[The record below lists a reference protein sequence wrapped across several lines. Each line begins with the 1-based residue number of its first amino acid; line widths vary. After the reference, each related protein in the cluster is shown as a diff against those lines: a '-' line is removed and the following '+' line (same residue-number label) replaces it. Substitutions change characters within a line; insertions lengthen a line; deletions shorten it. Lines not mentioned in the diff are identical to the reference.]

1 MRFISPRLIC
11 RFSFLLTI
19 TVACLAGARAEAG
32 QTPNSP
38 PCCRQHECNSHRK
51 WSRGG
56 NGARSQDEDR
66 TGGSDRSE
74 CL

>member
-11 RFSFLLTI
+11 RFSFLLTM
-19 TVACLAGARAEAG
+19 TVACLAGARAGAG
-32 QTPNSP
+32 QTPTP
-38 PCCRQHECNSHRK
+38 PLPAASMNATRTA
-51 WSRGG
+51 
-56 NGARSQDEDR
+56 NGPAEGTSARSQDEDR